1 MCVYFRN
8 TKHSV
13 QGSFFSIYFIVSGIG
28 WFILCIEKK
37 IVLIAGIDVGRAQN
51 ITFLGIKAIH
61 RRHARTDNGYIRIK
75 YSLF

>member
-13 QGSFFSIYFIVSGIG
+13 QGSFFSIYLSYRELAGL
-28 WFILCIEKK
+28 LCIEKK

-75 YSLF
+75 YS